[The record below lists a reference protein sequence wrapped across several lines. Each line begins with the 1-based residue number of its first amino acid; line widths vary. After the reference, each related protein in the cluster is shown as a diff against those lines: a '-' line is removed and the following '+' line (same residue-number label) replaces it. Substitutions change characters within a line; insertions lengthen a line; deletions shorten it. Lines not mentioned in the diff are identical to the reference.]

1 MSHDSDEAF
10 AGALVLVRAI
20 RDLMNDAV
28 ADGAVART
36 MAITIQRGAE
46 AAAEDLR
53 NFIVQRT
60 SRLGHDWLRAVQA
73 SVVDIEMLGELSAL
87 AADPTL
93 TANNARHVANALRYT
108 AGRAVEGLQNLGA
121 VIDGG

>member
-10 AGALVLVRAI
+10 AGALVIVRAI

-28 ADGAVART
+28 EDGAVART

-46 AAAEDLR
+46 AAAEELR
-53 NFIVQRT
+53 SFIVQRT

-73 SVVDIEMLGELSAL
+73 SIVDIEMLSELSML
-87 AADPTL
+87 AADQNL
-93 TANNARHVANALRYT
+93 TEKNALHVANALRYA

-121 VIDGG
+121 VLDG